1 MTESETVV
9 GHVGQA
15 FEPGQRFEEGQ
26 FHRAGGAVTLFA
38 DDDFGHALLFAFL
51 VVVVVAVDEHDDVG
65 VLFDGAAAPGN
76 EPQRVPISALPNIA
90 AGLPAELLGRR
101 PDLQAAELRLRATLA
116 ASDAAKARYYPSL
129 SLTGALGTSSKELLN
144 VLSNPVGTLG
154 ANLTLPFLNV
164 REMRL
169 NTAIARNQ
177 HEEAVV
183 NFRKS
188 LYAALAETV
197 EGAVAIKR
205 PQLKGLINGVLR
217 QFQRQQEA
225 LLAEFAEH
233 ENRYLHPKW
242 LLKRLQQA
250 WPQQWQEIVEAN
262 NQRPPMW
269 LRVNRNHHSRD
280 EWLALLNE
288 TGLEGFTHPDYP
300 DAVRLATPAPV
311 HALPGFAEGW
321 VTVQDASAQGC
332 MRYLQ
337 PENGERIL
345 DLCAAPGGKT
355 THILE
360 VAPQAQVMAVDIDE
374 QRLSRVYDNLKRLGV
389 KAEVKQGDGRFPE
402 QWCGSEQFD
411 RILLDAP
418 CSATGV
424 IRRHPDIKWLRRDRD
439 IAELAQL
446 QAEILNA
453 IWGHLKPG
461 GTLVYAT
468 CSILPEEN
476 SQQIAAFLART
487 PDAELHATG
496 TPASPGQQNLPGVEE
511 GDGFFYAKLIKRRN

>member
-1 MTESETVV
+1 MKKNINLRSLAAQAIEQVV
-9 GHVGQA
+9 EKGQSLSNVL
-15 FEPGQRFEEGQ
+15 PPLQQ
-26 FHRAGGAVTLFA
+26 KVS
-38 DDDFGHALLFAFL
+38 DKDKALLQELCF
-51 VVVVVAVDEHDDVG
+51 G
-65 VLFDGAAAPGN
+65 VLRTLSQLEWLISKLMARPMTGK
-76 EPQRVPISALPNIA
+76 QRTVHFLIMV
-90 AGLPAELLGRR
+90 GLYQLLYTRI
-101 PDLQAAELRLRATLA
+101 P
-116 ASDAAKARYYPSL
+116 P
-129 SLTGALGTSSKELLN
+129 
-144 VLSNPVGTLG
+144 
-154 ANLTLPFLNV
+154 
-164 REMRL
+164 
-169 NTAIARNQ
+169 
-177 HEEAVV
+177 H
-183 NFRKS
+183 
-188 LYAALAETV
+188 AALAETV

-250 WPQQWQEIVEAN
+250 WPEQWQEIVEAN

-374 QRLSRVYDNLKRLGV
+374 QRLSRVYDNLKRLGM

-402 QWCGSEQFD
+402 QWCGNEQFD

-476 SQQIAAFLART
+476 SQQTVSYTHLT
-487 PDAELHATG
+487 
-496 TPASPGQQNLPGVEE
+496 LPTK
-511 GDGFFYAKLIKRRN
+511 A